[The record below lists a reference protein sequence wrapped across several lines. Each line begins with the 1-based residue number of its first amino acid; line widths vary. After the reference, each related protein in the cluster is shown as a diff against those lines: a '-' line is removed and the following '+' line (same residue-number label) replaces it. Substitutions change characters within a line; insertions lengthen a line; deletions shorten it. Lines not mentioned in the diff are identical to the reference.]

1 MAAGPHWP
9 RRSLDH
15 ALFFVIAT
23 NVALILMITVFRR
36 KILDA

>member
-1 MAAGPHWP
+1 MSSTGLP
-9 RRSLDH
+9 